1 MDLKPFPAAVGR
13 LTLAS
18 APEGVDAFAVVRLAR
33 ERGRVLHVAR
43 DDARMATLARS
54 IGFVDPAL
62 PVVLFPAWDCLP
74 YDRVSPN
81 GEIVSRRVE
90 TLAALA
96 DLPDAAAP
104 GVVLTTV
111 NAILQRVPPR
121 SFFEG
126 ASLTLKVGQDMPLGD
141 LLSMFARSGYGRTDT
156 VREPGEYAVRGG
168 IVDVFPTGMEEP
180 VRLDF
185 FGDELEAVRRF
196 DAMTQ
201 RSTGALDRVVFR
213 PVGEA
218 LLDEAAVQRFR
229 SGYRAHFGAEVSS
242 DPVYEAVSAG
252 QRYAGME
259 HWLPLFHDGMATL
272 PDYLGEVAVTL
283 DHQVDEVATARF
295 DQIAEYHDARRQ
307 MTRSGGAEAGGIYR
321 PLPADALYLSPD
333 EWSAMLADRPVG
345 VMTPFAAPP

>member
-1 MDLKPFPAAVGR
+1 
-13 LTLAS
+13 
-18 APEGVDAFAVVRLAR
+18 
-33 ERGRVLHVAR
+33 
-43 DDARMATLARS
+43 
-54 IGFVDPAL
+54 
-62 PVVLFPAWDCLP
+62 
-74 YDRVSPN
+74 
-81 GEIVSRRVE
+81 
-90 TLAALA
+90 
-96 DLPDAAAP
+96 
-104 GVVLTTV
+104 
-111 NAILQRVPPR
+111 
-121 SFFEG
+121 
-126 ASLTLKVGQDMPLGD
+126 
-141 LLSMFARSGYGRTDT
+141 
-156 VREPGEYAVRGG
+156 
-168 IVDVFPTGMEEP
+168 
-180 VRLDF
+180 
-185 FGDELEAVRRF
+185 
-196 DAMTQ
+196 MTQ
-201 RSTGALDRVVFR
+201 RATGALDRVVFR

-321 PLPADALYLSPD
+321 QLPADALYLSPD

-345 VMTPFAAPP
+345 EMPPFEGIGRAARRERGCGGG